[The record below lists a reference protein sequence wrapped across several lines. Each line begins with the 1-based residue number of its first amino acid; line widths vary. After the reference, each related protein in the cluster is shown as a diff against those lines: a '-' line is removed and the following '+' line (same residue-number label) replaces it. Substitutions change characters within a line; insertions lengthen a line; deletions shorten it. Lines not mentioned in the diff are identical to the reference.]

1 MKKEVTVVHLGME
14 GQGTS
19 AGKAVADAE
28 ARIAACM
35 AGEWAPYYITHQ
47 GLVAVIARKVM
58 PHTHQWGYRIINP
71 ATPTIDV
78 TQDLDVNYVCRPD
91 AVRAAAF
98 DLAQRTG
105 TYYGLK
111 PYLFDAQLAELDQ
124 YFDWQDAYKAA
135 QLEGLA
141 DQECRRRADRAISLQ
156 VKESI

>member
-14 GQGTS
+14 GCGATK
-19 AGKAVADAE
+19 GKAVADAE
-28 ARIAACM
+28 SRIEACLT
-35 AGEWAPYYITHQ
+35 GEWSPYYITHL

-58 PHTHQWGYRIINP
+58 PHPNQWGYRIINP
-71 ATPTIDV
+71 TTPTIEL
-78 TQDLDVNYVCRPD
+78 TQDLDVNYACRPD

-105 TYYGLK
+105 TYKGLK

-124 YFDWQDAYKAA
+124 YFYWQDAYKAA

-141 DQECRRRADRAISLQ
+141 DQDCRRRADRAVSLQ